1 MKCKA
6 WIRKFAGIVTGFTML
21 LMIGCGSNS
30 SAAPALATTPD
41 YSQTANWLALSSSPN
56 KDVDVFYVYPTE
68 YKKATSSDP
77 DFCAIDNPTMVQ
89 GAQTAFQRQ
98 ATAFAPYANIFAP
111 YYRQVDA
118 TYQLSLPFDQQDEN
132 IRKVPGPDVLA
143 AFEYYLRHYNNG
155 RPFILAGHSQG
166 SAVLKYILSGY
177 LKSHPDVYQ
186 RMIAAYVVGQS
197 ITPQYLTQNPHLKF
211 ATGSSDTGVIV
222 SWNTEAPTTTIT
234 NPVTEPGGIAI
245 NPITWTLGEDTAD
258 ASQNLGSLQLD
269 STGLPVL
276 DQYGEILRVTGLAD
290 AQVDQAKG
298 VVICSTVNPADYS
311 LSNADGIY
319 HVFDYP
325 FYFFNIRQ
333 NAAGRIEQYFSEQS
347 GN

>member
-1 MKCKA
+1 MKCMA
-6 WIRKFAGIVTGFTML
+6 QIRKFAGVVIGLTML
-21 LMIGCGSNS
+21 LMIGCGSGS
-30 SAAPALATTPD
+30 SVAPSLVTTPD

-56 KDVDVFYVYPTE
+56 KNVDVFYVYPTA
-68 YKKATSSDP
+68 YKKAVPSDP

-89 GAQTAFQRQ
+89 GAQSAFQRQ

-132 IRKVPGPDVLA
+132 IAEVPGPDVIA
-143 AFEYYLRHYNNG
+143 AFEYYLQHYNNG

-166 SAVLKYILSGY
+166 SAVLKYLLSGY
-177 LKSHPDVYQ
+177 MKAHPDLYQ
-186 RMIAAYVVGQS
+186 RMVAAYVVGQS
-197 ITPQYLTQNPHLKF
+197 ITPQYLAQNPHLRF

-234 NPVTEPGGIAI
+234 NPVTQPGGIAI

-290 AQVDQAKG
+290 ARVDQAKG
-298 VVICSTVNPADYS
+298 VVICSTVKPADY
-311 LSNADGIY
+311 NAYGIY
-319 HVFDYP
+319 HGFDYP

-333 NAAGRIEQYFSEQS
+333 NAADRIEHFISGKS

>member
-1 MKCKA
+1 MKCMA
-6 WIRKFAGIVTGFTML
+6 RIRIVTYFITGLTVL
-21 LMIGCGSNS
+21 LVIGCGSGDS
-30 SAAPALATTPD
+30 VTPALAATPD
-41 YSQTANWLALSSSPN
+41 YSQTANWLALSSPIKN
-56 KDVDVFYVYPTE
+56 VDVFYVYPTA
-68 YKKATSSDP
+68 YKKAASSDP
-77 DFCAIDNPTMVQ
+77 DFCAINNPTMVQ
-89 GAQTAFQRQ
+89 GAQSAFQRQ
-98 ATAFAPYANIFAP
+98 ATAFTPYANIFAP

-177 LKSHPDVYQ
+177 MKAHPDVYQ

-197 ITPQYLTQNPHLKF
+197 ITPRYLAQNSHLRF
-211 ATGSSDTGVIV
+211 ATGGSDTGVIV

-245 NPITWTLGEDTAD
+245 NPITWTLGQDTAD
-258 ASQNLGSLQLD
+258 ASRNLGSLQLD

-290 AQVDQAKG
+290 ARVDQAKG
-298 VVICSTVNPADYS
+298 VVICSTVNPADY
-311 LSNADGIY
+311 NAYGIY
-319 HVFDYP
+319 HSFDYP

-333 NAAGRIEQYFSEQS
+333 NAADRIGRYFSEKRK
-347 GN
+347 N